1 MDNRESEESYNHIL
15 KYTGIFGGV
24 QGLNIAIGI
33 LRSKLIAIILGPSG
47 MGLVSLFN
55 SVLNFISQSTNFGIS
70 FSAVK
75 HISETLKNNDDAQAK
90 HFIKVVRAW
99 SFVTALI
106 GMFVCIVAGPII
118 SKILF
123 AESNYTLHFI
133 VLSPIVAMLAITGG
147 ETAILKGACRLHD
160 LAIIQICCIF
170 AAILISVP
178 IYYLWGKSGI
188 VPVLIL
194 MALVSMLCTIFFSY
208 KQYPLQLRGAK
219 GLFGEG
225 MEMIKLGVAFVL
237 TGILG
242 SGAEMVIRSFLNV
255 NADLDTVGL
264 YNAGYILTITY
275 AGMVFSAME
284 TDYFPRISAINNDNK
299 AINVIANRQI
309 EVSLLIIA
317 PMLTALIIGLPIIL
331 PLLYS
336 NSFAPVIAM
345 AQVTVLSMF
354 FKAITLPIAYIPLAK
369 CDSIA
374 YFCLEAIYD
383 IALVALVIIGF
394 NMWGLLGTGIA
405 LTVAHLLDMI
415 LIAVYVHIRY
425 QCNISTQVIKL
436 ALILLTLGVAA
447 YAVTFISHI
456 GLYITLGTIAVLLS
470 TATSFYVL
478 KNKTS
483 LLRQLKQ
490 KYFKHD

>member
-1 MDNRESEESYNHIL
+1 MPTY
-15 KYTGIFGGV
+15 
-24 QGLNIAIGI
+24 
-33 LRSKLIAIILGPSG
+33 
-47 MGLVSLFN
+47 
-55 SVLNFISQSTNFGIS
+55 
-70 FSAVK
+70 
-75 HISETLKNNDDAQAK
+75 
-90 HFIKVVRAW
+90 
-99 SFVTALI
+99 
-106 GMFVCIVAGPII
+106 
-118 SKILF
+118 
-123 AESNYTLHFI
+123 
-133 VLSPIVAMLAITGG
+133 
-147 ETAILKGACRLHD
+147 D

-284 TDYFPRISAINNDNK
+284 TDYFQRISAINNDNK

-345 AQVTVLSMF
+345 AQVTVLSSF
-354 FKAITLPIAYIPLAK
+354 SKPLH
-369 CDSIA
+369 
-374 YFCLEAIYD
+374 F
-383 IALVALVIIGF
+383 
-394 NMWGLLGTGIA
+394 
-405 LTVAHLLDMI
+405 
-415 LIAVYVHIRY
+415 
-425 QCNISTQVIKL
+425 Q
-436 ALILLTLGVAA
+436 
-447 YAVTFISHI
+447 
-456 GLYITLGTIAVLLS
+456 
-470 TATSFYVL
+470 
-478 KNKTS
+478 
-483 LLRQLKQ
+483 
-490 KYFKHD
+490 